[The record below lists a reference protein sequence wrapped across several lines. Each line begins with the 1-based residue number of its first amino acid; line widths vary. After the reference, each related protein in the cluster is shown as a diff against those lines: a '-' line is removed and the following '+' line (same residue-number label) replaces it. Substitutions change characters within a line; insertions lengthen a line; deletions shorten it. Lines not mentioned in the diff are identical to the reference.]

1 MNQYPKWK
9 YILVLLIVLIGLIY
23 SIPNFFGESPA
34 IQISPIKASGKVD
47 INLSSEIESKLKE
60 SNLATNGFV
69 LEPNSIKIK
78 FDTTDN
84 QIKAK
89 DLLQSY
95 LGVNYIVALN
105 LISKS
110 PSWLS
115 AIGAVPMHLG
125 LDLRGGVHF
134 LLQVDL
140 KAALEKNSESLLNE
154 LRSNFRKEKISYINS
169 SRINDIVSI
178 QFENKDDLKKAK
190 LLLLNRNNKELN
202 ISELNNSIK

>member
-1 MNQYPKWK
+1 MFVVPRT
-9 YILVLLIVLIGLIY
+9 LALIVLIGLIY